1 MGVQLV
7 TGKPP
12 FSQMDA
18 TAAMPRQIS
27 GGLLPVAKNHDTSA
41 LPKKLWP
48 LLQICWR
55 NNPKERPDIAVVMT
69 EMETLILNL

>member
-27 GGLLPVAKNHDTSA
+27 GGLLPAAKIMSA
-41 LPKKLWP
+41 LPEELWP
-48 LLQICWR
+48 LIQMCWR
-55 NNPKERPDIAVVMT
+55 ENPKERPDIAVVMAR
-69 EMETLILNL
+69 METLILNL